1 MSSESKNPFHGFVD
15 TLAEMARMREYA
27 LRGTEDRTEANA
39 WVPTV
44 DILIDG
50 DDIIVRCELPG
61 VAGEDVD
68 VSLSHNTLWI
78 WGQRN
83 HPTGEEGRVSFY
95 VHERS
100 MGAFRRSISLPPH
113 IDATNLAA
121 TFEDGLLEIRIADA
135 VSDADVERIE
145 IATPTAGGS
154 EDITVRKDGPR

>member
-1 MSSESKNPFHGFVD
+1 
-15 TLAEMARMREYA
+15 MREYA
-27 LRGTEDRTEANA
+27 LRGTEERTEANA

-50 DDIIVRCELPG
+50 EDIIVRCELPG
-61 VAGEDVD
+61 VDGEDVE

-83 HPTGEEGRVSFY
+83 HPDGEAARVSFY

-100 MGAFRRSISLPPH
+100 MGPFRRSISLPPH

-121 TFEDGLLEIRIADA
+121 TFEDGLLEIRITDA
-135 VSDADVERIE
+135 ISESSVERIQITTGHDE
-145 IATPTAGGS
+145 GG
-154 EDITVRKDGPR
+154 EDIAVAKEGPR